1 MSVAPRAGR
10 WEWIVC
16 TTIEFM
22 ALGVWVGGLTVLVG
36 AVIPA
41 VFNTFGG
48 QDTGGLFLT
57 RAFEGYNRLVMG
69 AMAALFCGALWRMR
83 IARRGLPAAR
93 VSRLEWIL
101 VGSMVAIAVVIIFV
115 LHPEAAARQAEAF
128 ALTDTDARKAALVT
142 FFKVHQPIRWLYVIN
157 LVLGVTLMGVKARSW
172 LMHLE
177 AAV

>member
-1 MSVAPRAGR
+1 MSLATRACRGG
-10 WEWIVC
+10 WIAC
-16 TTIEFM
+16 ATIEFM
-22 ALGVWVGGLTVLVG
+22 ALAVWVGGLAVLVG

-69 AMAALFCGALWRMR
+69 AITALFAGALWRMR
-83 IARRGLPAAR
+83 IAKQGLPAASVTR
-93 VSRLEWIL
+93 SEGIL
-101 VGSMVAIAVVIIFV
+101 LASMIAIAVVIIFV
-115 LHPEAAARQAEAF
+115 LHPQAAARQADAF
-128 ALTDTDARKAALVT
+128 ALTDSDARKAALAT

-157 LVLGVTLMGVKARSW
+157 LVLGVTLMGVRPGW
-172 LMHLE
+172 LMQVE